1 MRPTRVLKTES
12 FRSAALFATLFL
24 ILSWVLLGVV
34 YWIVNDT
41 QTAAL
46 VGAIDADINTI
57 KNGYRGEGLPEAI
70 EVVHQRLGAGKYSG
84 ADLPGGYILIRDA
97 ASGEVEGNLQLGEF
111 KQGLFSVPAPRRQKH
126 RSTTVLGRGV
136 YIADGIYLFV
146 GRDTGQIAATRV
158 RILKAFAWI
167 EGVAVVL
174 AGLGGIF
181 FSLQFMR
188 RIDAITLTCQ
198 AIIAGKFSDR
208 IPLRGSGDEL
218 DSLSAA
224 INDMLDRIST
234 LLDNLRQVSSDVAHD
249 LRTPL
254 THLRNRLEEARQ
266 KSVTADDYAAMVS
279 RAIDDTD
286 HLLVIF
292 SALLRISQIE
302 SGSRLAAFSALSLTD
317 LLEKIYEMYAPVA
330 EDERHALLHD
340 IQRDVWIR
348 GDAELL
354 TQMFSNLIE
363 NAIRHTPSGTRIL
376 IRLRVSGDAVV
387 ASVEDDGPGIP
398 AGEHAKVFRR
408 FYRLTSSRSTPG
420 CGLGLAMVA
429 AIASLHNARIELV
442 DNHPGLRCAITVADR
457 CRA

>member
-1 MRPTRVLKTES
+1 LRPTRVFKTES

-46 VGAIDADINTI
+46 VETIDADISTI

-70 EVVHQRLGAGKYSG
+70 EVIHQRLGSEKFSG
-84 ADLPGGYILIRDA
+84 EDLPGGYILIRDE
-97 ASGEVEGNLQLGEF
+97 ASGRFEGNLQLTEF
-111 KQGLFSVPAPRRQKH
+111 RLGLFSVPAPRKRKH
-126 RSTTVLGRGV
+126 HPVTVLGRGV

-146 GRDTGQIAATRV
+146 GRDTSHIRATRV
-158 RILKAFAWI
+158 RIIKAFAWI
-167 EGVAVVL
+167 EGASIVL

-181 FSLQFMR
+181 FSVQFMR
-188 RIDAITLTCQ
+188 RIDAITRTCQ
-198 AIIAGKFSDR
+198 SIVAGKFTDR

-218 DSLSAA
+218 DTLSVA
-224 INDMLDRIST
+224 INNMLDRIST

-266 KSVTADDYAAMVS
+266 KSVTTDDYAAVVS
-279 RAIDDTD
+279 HAIDDTD

-302 SGSRLAAFSALSLTD
+302 SGSRLAAFSALSLSD
-317 LLEKIYEMYAPVA
+317 ILERIYEMYGPVA
-330 EDERHALLHD
+330 EDERHVLLHD
-340 IQRDVWIR
+340 VQKDVRIR
-348 GDAELL
+348 GDGELL

-376 IRLRVSGDAVV
+376 IRLSVSGNTVA
-387 ASVEDDGPGIP
+387 ASVEDNGPGIP
-398 AGEHAKVFRR
+398 LGEYDKVFRR

-420 CGLGLAMVA
+420 YGLGLALVA
-429 AIASLHNARIELV
+429 AIANLHNAKIELS
-442 DNHPGLRCAITVADR
+442 DNHPGLRCVISFDNLS
-457 CRA
+457 

>member
-1 MRPTRVLKTES
+1 LRPTRVFKTES

-46 VGAIDADINTI
+46 VEAIDADISTI

-70 EVVHQRLGAGKYSG
+70 EVIHQRLGSGKYSG
-84 ADLPGGYILIRDA
+84 ADLPGGYILIRDEA
-97 ASGEVEGNLQLGEF
+97 TAKYEGNLQLEEF
-111 KQGLFSVPAPRRQKH
+111 RLGLFSVPVPRNQKH
-126 RSTTVLGRGV
+126 HSMATVLGRGV

-146 GRDTGQIAATRV
+146 GRDTSQIVATRV

-167 EGVAVVL
+167 EGVSIVL

-181 FSLQFMR
+181 FSVQFMR
-188 RIDAITLTCQ
+188 RIDAITRTCQ
-198 AIIAGKFSDR
+198 SIIAGKFTDR

-218 DSLSAA
+218 DTLSVA
-224 INDMLDRIST
+224 INNMLDRIST

-266 KSVTADDYAAMVS
+266 KSVTTDDYAAVVTH
-279 RAIDDTD
+279 AIDDTD

-317 LLEKIYEMYAPVA
+317 ILERIYEMYGPVA
-330 EDERHALLHD
+330 EDEHHVLLHD
-340 IQRDVWIR
+340 IQKDVRIR
-348 GDAELL
+348 GDGELL
-354 TQMFSNLIE
+354 TQLFSNLIE

-376 IRLRVSGDAVV
+376 IRLTVSGNTVA
-387 ASVEDDGPGIP
+387 ASVEDNGPAIP
-398 AGEHAKVFRR
+398 LGEYDKVFRR

-420 CGLGLAMVA
+420 YGLGLALVA
-429 AIASLHNARIELV
+429 AIANLHNAKIELS
-442 DNHPGLRCAITVADR
+442 DNHPGLRCLILFDHLS
-457 CRA
+457 

>member
-1 MRPTRVLKTES
+1 MGQDTRVFKTES

-34 YWIVNDT
+34 YWIVNNT

-46 VGAIDADINTI
+46 VGAIDADISTI

-70 EVVHQRLGAGKYSG
+70 EVIHQRLGSDKYSG
-84 ADLPGGYILIRDA
+84 EDLPGGYILIRDEA
-97 ASGEVEGNLQLGEF
+97 TGSFEGNLQLTEF
-111 KQGLFSVPAPRRQKH
+111 RLGLFSVPVPRKKKH
-126 RSTTVLGRGV
+126 HPVTVLGRGV

-146 GRDTGQIAATRV
+146 GRDTSQIAATSV

-167 EGVAVVL
+167 EGISIVL

-181 FSLQFMR
+181 FSVQFMR
-188 RIDAITLTCQ
+188 RIDAITRTCQ
-198 AIIAGKFSDR
+198 SIIAGKFTDR

-218 DSLSAA
+218 DTLSVA
-224 INDMLDRIST
+224 INNMLDRIST
-234 LLDNLRQVSSDVAHD
+234 LLDNLRQVSSDIAHD

-266 KSVTADDYAAMVS
+266 KSVTTDDYAAVVS
-279 RAIDDTD
+279 HAIDDTD

-302 SGSRLAAFSALSLTD
+302 SGSRLAAFSALSLTEI
-317 LLEKIYEMYAPVA
+317 LERIYEMYGPVA
-330 EDERHALLHD
+330 EDEHHVLQHD
-340 IQRDVWIR
+340 IQKDVRIR
-348 GDAELL
+348 GDGELL

-363 NAIRHTPSGTRIL
+363 NAIRHTPPGTRIL
-376 IRLRVSGDAVV
+376 IRLAVSGNTVA
-387 ASVEDDGPGIP
+387 ASVEDNGPGIP
-398 AGEHAKVFRR
+398 LGEYDKVFRR

-420 CGLGLAMVA
+420 YGLGLALVA
-429 AIASLHNARIELV
+429 AIANLHNAKIELS
-442 DNHPGLRCAITVADR
+442 DNHPGLRCLISFDYLSG
-457 CRA
+457 

>member
-1 MRPTRVLKTES
+1 MRPPRVFKTES

-24 ILSWVLLGVV
+24 ILSWVLLGAV

-97 ASGEVEGNLQLGEF
+97 ASGEVEGNLQLEEF
-111 KQGLFSVPAPRRQKH
+111 KQGLFSVPAPRNQQHGSRAA
-126 RSTTVLGRGV
+126 VLGRGV

-158 RILKAFAWI
+158 RILQAFAWI
-167 EGVAVVL
+167 EGVSIVL

-181 FSLQFMR
+181 FSVQFMR
-188 RIDAITLTCQ
+188 RIDAITRTCQ
-198 AIIAGKFSDR
+198 SIIAGKFNDR

-218 DSLSAA
+218 DRLSVA
-224 INDMLDRIST
+224 INNMLDRIST

-266 KSVTADDYAAMVS
+266 KSVTTDDYAGVIS

-317 LLEKIYEMYAPVA
+317 LLERICEMYGPVA
-330 EDERHALLHD
+330 EDENHVLLHD
-340 IQRDVWIR
+340 IQKDVRIR
-348 GDAELL
+348 GDGELL
-354 TQMFSNLIE
+354 MQMFSNLIE
-363 NAIRHTPSGTRIL
+363 NAIRHTPAGTRIL
-376 IRLRVSGDAVV
+376 IRLSASGDTV
-387 ASVEDDGPGIP
+387 AASIEDDGPGIP
-398 AGEHAKVFRR
+398 ADEHDKVFRR

-420 CGLGLAMVA
+420 YGLGLAMVA
-429 AIASLHNARIELV
+429 AIANLHNAKIELS
-442 DNHPGLRCAITVADR
+442 DDHPGLRCAITVAHGR
-457 CRA
+457 